1 MPVDAAYRRISER
14 EFGFALGAYDTNH
27 SRVIDLARL
36 SRAACSRAFGG
47 VLREIAGDVAE
58 SEGGHSFREKQVSDT
73 SFENETRGR
82 APEAGSVP

>member
-58 SEGGHSFREKQVSDT
+58 SEGGLGIV
-73 SFENETRGR
+73 G
-82 APEAGSVP
+82 VPQADQFGQSGT